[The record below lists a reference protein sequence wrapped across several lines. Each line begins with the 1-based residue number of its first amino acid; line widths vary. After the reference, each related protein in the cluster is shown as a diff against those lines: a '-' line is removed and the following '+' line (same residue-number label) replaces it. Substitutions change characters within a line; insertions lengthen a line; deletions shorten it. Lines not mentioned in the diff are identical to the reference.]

1 MTYKYF
7 TKSGEELY
15 FNNFIEAVRDL
26 RVYIVETINSID
38 KVKYYR
44 SGAGWYRL
52 EGKQKDLLRS

>member
-44 SGAGWYRL
+44 SGAGWHRL
-52 EGKQKDLLRS
+52 